1 MHRSLLAIT
10 LASALSSAC
19 GDDGNGD
26 GSPEAPVETVTV
38 TPNPASV
45 QVGATVQLAATLEDA
60 NGNALT
66 GRTVT
71 WASGAAGTATVNG
84 SGVVGGVTPGTVT
97 ITATSEGK
105 SGSATVTVTAPAT
118 DEPIPPGSSAAVF
131 TAFDTQAGLSK
142 LYYGLAPAYAWHL
155 LVDLD
160 LDLPPATGGG
170 VPLSSSEGGNLIH
183 GAGTA
188 GAAEVTSSVLF
199 TGGYADATNIESTTR
214 AVLYDAEANEGVEL
228 EMTAA
233 RIYHTNTPLS
243 GNRVLVTGGF
253 NGNVAMET
261 AEIFTEATRS
271 FSATGSMGVAR
282 GRHAGAPLPDR
293 RVLITGGLVP
303 AGVGPATIEDK
314 TAEVF
319 DPATDTFSPTGD
331 MSVTRFNHSAIALND
346 GRVLVLGGNGR
357 NSAEVY
363 DPSAGTFAPVG
374 DMEVAHGLGHAA
386 VKLLDGRVLVVGG
399 DAGSIQ
405 PSAVVEIFDPATN
418 EFTRAADMSTERML
432 HFVLLIE
439 TDGSVLVGGGLNDAG
454 DLLASAERYVPASN
468 TWEPVP
474 DMPVATAEQVAAFVT
489 R

>member
-1 MHRSLLAIT
+1 M
-10 LASALSSAC
+10 
-19 GDDGNGD
+19 
-26 GSPEAPVETVTV
+26 
-38 TPNPASV
+38 
-45 QVGATVQLAATLEDA
+45 
-60 NGNALT
+60 
-66 GRTVT
+66 
-71 WASGAAGTATVNG
+71 
-84 SGVVGGVTPGTVT
+84 
-97 ITATSEGK
+97 
-105 SGSATVTVTAPAT
+105 
-118 DEPIPPGSSAAVF
+118 
-131 TAFDTQAGLSK
+131 
-142 LYYGLAPAYAWHL
+142 
-155 LVDLD
+155 
-160 LDLPPATGGG
+160 
-170 VPLSSSEGGNLIH
+170 
-183 GAGTA
+183 
-188 GAAEVTSSVLF
+188 
-199 TGGYADATNIESTTR
+199 
-214 AVLYDAEANEGVEL
+214 L

-233 RIYHTNTPLS
+233 RIYHTNTLLS

-253 NGNVAMET
+253 NGNVAVET

-271 FSATGSMGVAR
+271 FSATGSMAVAR
-282 GRHAGAPLPDR
+282 GRHAAAPLPDG

-319 DPATDTFSPTGD
+319 DPATGTFSPTGD
-331 MSVTRFNHSAIALND
+331 MSVTRSNHSAIALND

-363 DPSAGTFAPVG
+363 DPSDGTFAPVG